1 MELRHRSP
9 LTWLQGRIAW
19 FRAADLRLQAEL
31 LGVGLLVMFFVWLGD
46 EMGEGDTHAIDN
58 AILLALRDA
67 PDDPI
72 GSYAV
77 EAGVMHISALGSG
90 VVAALITTIAAA
102 YLLLAKRIRYALT
115 LIAVA
120 AGTGLVMTFL
130 KPLYDRE
137 RPTVVTHID
146 PPGGLSFPSGH
157 SMLSAALY
165 LTLAMMIARSL
176 EHRRLR
182 MFAVATG
189 AFIAFL
195 IGLSRIYLGVHYP
208 SDVIAGWTVGAAW
221 ALLVG
226 ITTRR
231 FRREV
236 QATPDETQRA
246 EPVSPRSR

>member
-1 MELRHRSP
+1 M
-9 LTWLQGRIAW
+9 TWLRDRIAW

-31 LGVGLLVMFFVWLGD
+31 FGVGLLVMFFVWLGD
-46 EMGEGDTHAIDN
+46 EMIEGDTHAIDN
-58 AILLALRDA
+58 AILMAFRNT

-72 GSYAV
+72 GSYKV
-77 EAGVMHISALGSG
+77 EAAVMHISALGSG
-90 VVAALITTIAAA
+90 VIAALIVTIVAA
-102 YLLLAKRIRYALT
+102 YLILARRFRYALT
-115 LIAVA
+115 VIAVGL
-120 AGTGLVMTFL
+120 GTGLVMSVL

-157 SMLSAALY
+157 SMISAALY
-165 LTLAMMIARSL
+165 LTLGMMIARSL

-182 MFAVATG
+182 VFAVGTG
-189 AFIAFL
+189 AFLAFL
-195 IGLSRIYLGVHYP
+195 IGFSRVYLGVHYP
-208 SDVIAGWTVGAAW
+208 SDVVAGWTVGGAW

-236 QATPDETQRA
+236 EATPDETQRA
-246 EPVSPRSR
+246 EPAAPSNR